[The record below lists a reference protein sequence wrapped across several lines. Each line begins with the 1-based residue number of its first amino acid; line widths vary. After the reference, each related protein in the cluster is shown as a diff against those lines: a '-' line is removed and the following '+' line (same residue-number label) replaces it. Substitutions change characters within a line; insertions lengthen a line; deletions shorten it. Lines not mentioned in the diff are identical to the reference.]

1 MATRIP
7 DDPFSPDDNVAQVLA
22 SISREPVW
30 NNNKKKLLQQL
41 RELILKDN
49 YLIFHSD
56 FRVYKLQNKGTFG
69 TYAIPLNQRGALEKF
84 RGKKSDLFV
93 WTTAIDGEGMLVGN
107 SQQKI
112 SIRTIY

>member
-22 SISREPVW
+22 YISREPVW

-41 RELILKDN
+41 RESILKDN

-56 FRVYKLQNKGTFG
+56 FRVYKLQNKGTSG
-69 TYAIPLNQRGALEKF
+69 TYNIPLNQRGALKKF
-84 RGKKSDLFV
+84 RGKRIRLICLDYSDRWRGYAGREFAAKNL
-93 WTTAIDGEGMLVGN
+93 D
-107 SQQKI
+107 
-112 SIRTIY
+112 